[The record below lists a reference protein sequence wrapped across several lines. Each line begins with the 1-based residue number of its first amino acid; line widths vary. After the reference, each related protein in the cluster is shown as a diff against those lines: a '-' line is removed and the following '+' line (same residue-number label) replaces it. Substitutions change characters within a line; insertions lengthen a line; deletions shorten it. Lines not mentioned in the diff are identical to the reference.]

1 MVNVVTHGESAFLP
15 TKEETVVN
23 LANSIVVGWNELPD
37 KPVRF
42 SVRALI
48 AQMLTDIES
57 LISRGYSLKD
67 VYELICEKGVEISRS
82 LFERYYY
89 ALRKER
95 QERVS
100 SGAMAPSTPLAAS
113 SVGTSTTVDRKP
125 ENERKKTSRKKKTKQ
140 QPSSPA
146 IAESGNL
153 AQVEQR
159 IDDDAG
165 EGERNTNRTD
175 SSADKQISLETRRG
189 YQLPAEEMIAMGF
202 NVSVRPN
209 Y

>member
-1 MVNVVTHGESAFLP
+1 MVNAVTHGESAFLP
-15 TKEETVVN
+15 SKEETVVN
-23 LANSIVVGWNELPD
+23 LANSIVAGWNELPD
-37 KPVRF
+37 KPMRF

-95 QERVS
+95 QEQVS
-100 SGAMAPSTPLAAS
+100 SVAVAPSTPLAAS
-113 SVGTSTTVDRKP
+113 SVGTSTTDERKL
-125 ENERKKTSRKKKTKQ
+125 ENERKTSKKKPKQ

-146 IAESGNL
+146 IASSGNL